1 MKAILVV
8 AVLVVSTVA
17 FAAAEGWITVH
28 DNCGGTF
35 YLKADMYPD
44 GDAALKAAEKY
55 NKLRCQ

>member
-1 MKAILVV
+1 MKKTMKAILVV

-44 GDAALKAAEKY
+44 GDAALKAAE
-55 NKLRCQ
+55 